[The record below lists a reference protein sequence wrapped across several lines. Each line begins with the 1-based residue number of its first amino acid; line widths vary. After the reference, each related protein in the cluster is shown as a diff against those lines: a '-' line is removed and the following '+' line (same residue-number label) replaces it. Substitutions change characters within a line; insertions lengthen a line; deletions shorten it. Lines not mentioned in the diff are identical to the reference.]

1 MNDLA
6 GELKRLLTAR
16 EVFEHY
22 GFTPDRS
29 GFIQC
34 PFHRGDRHASLK
46 IYDGDRGW
54 HCFGC
59 GKGGSVIDFA
69 MELFGI
75 PFREA
80 CLRLNADFRLGLSDQ
95 KPSRA
100 ELSARLKARQEREA
114 RRERERREK
123 DELAAE
129 YRRWWD
135 IKRRFAP
142 APGSEY
148 IHPLYAQALKRLPY
162 LEWQLD
168 GAETER
174 R

>member
-6 GELKRLLTAR
+6 GEIKRLLPAR

-59 GKGGSVIDFA
+59 GLGGSVIDFA
-69 MELFGI
+69 MHYFDI

-80 CLRLNADFRLGLSDQ
+80 CLRLNEDFRLGLSDQ
-95 KPSRA
+95 KPDRA
-100 ELSARLKARQEREA
+100 ELSARLKARQEEA
-114 RRERERREK
+114 EKREREREEK
-123 DELAAE
+123 DAMAAE
-129 YRRWWD
+129 YRRWWEV
-135 IKRRFAP
+135 KQQFAP
-142 APGSEY
+142 APGSDY

-162 LEWQLD
+162 LEWWLD
-168 GAETER
+168 EHTGR
-174 R
+174 G